1 MTEHQIQAAA
11 LTTFDVAS
19 DGSHVR
25 MHMRDQEGQPAS
37 LILPTTCLNQ
47 LLMTLPTMVQ
57 SALRKR
63 HGDESTRLV
72 HAIDE
77 CTLESGGVDAR
88 GIQQLILTMVTGGG
102 FAASYSAAPAT
113 LASIARSILDQIP
126 EHGEAESTARL
137 LS

>member
-1 MTEHQIQAAA
+1 MPAHQIEAVS

-25 MHMRDQEGQPAS
+25 MNMRDEAGEPAS
-37 LILPTTCLNQ
+37 LILPAACLNQ

-57 SALRKR
+57 SALRKK

-72 HAIDE
+72 HTIDE
-77 CTLESGGVDAR
+77 CTLERGQTDAR
-88 GIQQLILTMVTGGG
+88 GMQQLILTMITGGG
-102 FAASYSAAPAT
+102 FTASYVASPAT
-113 LASIARSILDQIP
+113 LASIARSILAQVP
-126 EHGEAESTARL
+126 AQGEETLPRF